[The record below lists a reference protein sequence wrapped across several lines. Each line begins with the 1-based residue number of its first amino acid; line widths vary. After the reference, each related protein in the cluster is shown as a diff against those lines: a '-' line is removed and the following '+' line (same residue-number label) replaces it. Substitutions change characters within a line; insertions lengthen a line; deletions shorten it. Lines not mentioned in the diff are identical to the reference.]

1 MRFVFAAA
9 IVAGSL
15 FTLNAESLAQMTQSN
30 APESQGRRICRYMDE
45 SGRLAARRRVCM
57 TKAEWDRTAEE
68 QRKSG
73 QMMVD
78 AVDSCSARAEGG
90 SIAMGVQQGGGSTT
104 FRSGGC

>member
-1 MRFVFAAA
+1 MRLFAAA
-9 IVAGSL
+9 SIVAGSVFAL
-15 FTLNAESLAQMTQSN
+15 HAAGAAQMTQSDSR
-30 APESQGRRICRYMDE
+30 ESEGRRICRYMDE

-73 QMMVD
+73 QRMVD
-78 AVDSCSARAEGG
+78 AMDSCSARAEGG
-90 SIAMGVQQGGGSTT
+90 SIAIGVQQGGGGTT